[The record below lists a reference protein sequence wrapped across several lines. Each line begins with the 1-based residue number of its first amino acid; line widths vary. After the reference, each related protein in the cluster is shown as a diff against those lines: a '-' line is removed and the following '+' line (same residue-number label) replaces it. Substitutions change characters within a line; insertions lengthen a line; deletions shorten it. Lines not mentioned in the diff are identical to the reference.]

1 MNKYKSLFL
10 VQFASSLEYRASLVG
25 TVLQETVSVI
35 SVVLL
40 WLAIYRSQ
48 SSVAGY
54 SFANAITYYLL
65 VPVVGFMTQVVLS
78 DKLGQEIKNGFFSN
92 YLLRPARFWLAS
104 FMGVLAGKISYLM
117 LVSPVVIGIVAYLI
131 LSGAIHLLAAT
142 ILPALCMVILAFIFH
157 FVLDL
162 ALSLSAFWFDDVW
175 AFWHIKNILFSVLGG
190 VSFPLTFVSGPFRTA
205 LNVLPFQYLY
215 YVPIAYLTGKRSVHS
230 LPGDLTT
237 LLAWTLAAAA
247 LAMFLWRFGLKKY
260 GAYGR

>member
-10 VQFASSLEYRASLVG
+10 VQLTSSLEYRASLVS

-40 WLAIYRSQ
+40 WLAIYQSQ
-48 SSVAGY
+48 NSVAGY

-104 FMGVLAGKISYLM
+104 FMGVLAGKLGYLV
-117 LVSPVVIGIVAYLI
+117 LVSPVVVGIIAYLQ
-131 LSGAIHLLAAT
+131 LSGAIRLSLAT
-142 ILPALCMVILAFIFH
+142 LLPALCVVVLAFVFH
-157 FVLDL
+157 FILDL
-162 ALSLSAFWFDDVW
+162 ALSFSAFWFDDVW

-190 VSFPLTFVSGPFRTA
+190 VSFPLEFISGPFRA
-205 LNVLPFQYLY
+205 LLNALPFQYLY
-215 YVPIAYLTGKRSVHS
+215 YVPIAYLTGKRSVQN